1 MRGERRR
8 ICARLCL
15 LAVAILVGCK
25 TLSEEAKRDGINAV
39 NEEFKKQYEE
49 TLEKNGTHVVGA
61 RPDDAFNAIV
71 AALVKLGFVVH
82 QQSRDL
88 GVVSVE
94 APAPSPLD
102 RNEFDSAAALDL
114 PKTKELL
121 RPYLGV
127 AAEFFHFD
135 TKGLDTVVTATIIGV
150 RGGSEISF
158 TMRMREVASTD
169 SNLPRRDYP
178 PPNVLRAGLDKV
190 WKAVDR
196 ELAALGQ
203 RR

>member
-8 ICARLCL
+8 VCAKLGL
-15 LAVAILVGCK
+15 LAVAILVGCV
-25 TLSEEAKRDGINAV
+25 SQESKRDAINAV
-39 NEEFKKQYEE
+39 NEEFKRQYEE
-49 TLEKNGTHVVGA
+49 TLATNGTHVENV
-61 RPDDAFNAIV
+61 RPDEAFDAV
-71 AALVKLGFVVH
+71 YAALRILGLDVH

-88 GVVSVE
+88 GVIGAE
-94 APAPSPLD
+94 APAPKPLTD
-102 RNEFDSAAALDL
+102 KEYESAAALDL

-121 RPYLGV
+121 RPHLGA

-158 TMRMREVASTD
+158 TMRMREVAPTT

-178 PPNVLRAGLDKV
+178 PPSVLRVGLEKV
-190 WKAVDR
+190 WTAVDR
-196 ELAALGQ
+196 ELAALG
-203 RR
+203 RRR